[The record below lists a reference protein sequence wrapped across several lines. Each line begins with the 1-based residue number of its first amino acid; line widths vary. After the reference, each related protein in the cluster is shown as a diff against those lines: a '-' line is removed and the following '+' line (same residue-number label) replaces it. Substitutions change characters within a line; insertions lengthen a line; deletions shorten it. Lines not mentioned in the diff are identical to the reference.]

1 MTAEILSVGTELLLG
16 NIVDTNAAFLS
27 QELAGLGVSVF
38 RQTTVGD
45 NYKRL
50 FCAMEAAFD
59 NADVVV
65 ISGGLGPTQDDITKA
80 VAAEFFGRK
89 LVLHEESMQ
98 RIEER
103 FAKVGWK
110 LPVHVELNAMV
121 PEGAYILPNDNGAAP
136 GVIIEGTGTAIKEK
150 TLILLPGPPHEMKPM
165 FTNYAAPYLRK
176 KSDKV
181 LVSQTLKIIG
191 LGESKVEDM
200 LEDLITAQTN
210 PTIAPYAK
218 VGEVHVRVTASAE
231 SEDAGHLLIAPVLT
245 EIRSRLGI
253 NIYSDD
259 DCSLAE
265 VVVRLLQE
273 KNLTI
278 AVAESCTGGLV
289 MSDFVSV
296 AGCSSVV
303 LEGLCTYSNAA
314 KIARLGID
322 AQMLREHGAV
332 SSQVAAAMAEN
343 VAKTSSATVGIST
356 TGVAGPGG
364 GTPDKPV
371 GLVYIGLYMDGKSEA
386 IKINMLG
393 TRNEMR
399 TRTVKMAM
407 DLLRRRL
414 V

>member
-50 FCAMEAAFD
+50 FTAMESAFECS
-59 NADVVV
+59 DVVV
-65 ISGGLGPTQDDITKA
+65 ISGGLGPTQDDITKD
-80 VAAEFFGRK
+80 VSAEFFGRS
-89 LVLHEESMQ
+89 LILHEESMR

-103 FAKVGWK
+103 FAKVGWQ
-110 LPVHVELNAMV
+110 LPVHVERNAMV
-121 PEGAYILPNDNGAAP
+121 PEGAHVLPNDNGAAP
-136 GVIIEGTGTAIKEK
+136 GVVLVGQVAAKEK
-150 TLILLPGPPHEMKPM
+150 ILILLPGPPHEMEPM
-165 FTNYAAPYLRK
+165 FTNYAAPFLRE
-176 KSDKV
+176 KSDDI
-181 LVSQTLKIIG
+181 LVSRTLKIIG

-200 LEDLITAQTN
+200 LDDLISAQTN

-218 VGEVHVRVTASAE
+218 VGEVHVRVTASAK
-231 SEDAGHLLIAPVLT
+231 SEDAATELITPVLA
-245 EIRSRLGI
+245 EIHRRLGV
-253 NIYSDD
+253 NIYSDND
-259 DCSLAE
+259 STLAE
-265 VVVRLLQE
+265 VVVRLLQQQ
-273 KNLTI
+273 NQTI

-289 MSDFVSV
+289 MADFVSV

-303 LEGLCTYSNAA
+303 REGLCTYSNEA

-322 AQMLREHGAV
+322 AQILNDHGAV
-332 SSQVAAAMAEN
+332 SHQAAAAMAEK
-343 VAKTSSATVGIST
+343 VAKTSGAIIGIST
-356 TGVAGPGG
+356 TGVAGPEG

-371 GLVYIGLYMDGKSEA
+371 GLVYVGLYIGGKSDA
-386 IKINMLG
+386 VKFNMLG

-399 TRTVKMAM
+399 TRTVKIAM

-414 V
+414 M